1 MYFKVYFATFNLDS
15 PALFCPNTCMFSDD
29 LHQSTTPTLAR
40 QAHTPAPSFQE
51 RMRGVSLLR
60 SLFFLAPAL
69 VHGLFWGTPP
79 NALKYQYGIPRW
91 RFLPFPNN
99 PSNPG
104 WLDAWEEVGEVV
116 GDAPPQRLM
125 LDWPNHVQIVEPNVT
140 TSVGL
145 MTTRPRLTWPAEAG
159 ALYTVMVID
168 AGIQRVLPKVY
179 LHWMVTNI
187 PGNSVELGNEV
198 MEYVTPF
205 SLEVQ
210 EDPLDGFIKDRH
222 ASAHPMIFLVFK
234 QPGRIQV
241 EETQRGCSPDIVS
254 ARIHDYEELASKYGL
269 QLAAGNYLQCP
280 WSGSHTLEMVCRV
293 SKCTREAFPF
303 PIPGV
308 NDLEE
313 CKPRET
319 IQDLTVAGPK
329 ISHWKEYSKYRSLLS
344 LDSIQSQIKALYPQ
358 FSTGNIADF
367 TFLEGAYNGAAIGTN
382 NQPSTLEGVVDVTF
396 LEYPNRVQNIELFKR
411 AEELISQI
419 PKVLP
424 HVANSRPLKVLLSQ
438 PHDQD
443 WDFMSVLNKDGMVM
457 DINVVK
463 VKEGREEDFQVLR
476 EKVIAL
482 TRSSRNVV
490 SVTKFD
496 VERDVMEEGDAI
508 YFDSTNNEMWISVF
522 ESMDARQ
529 RAISELTKDAASQAL
544 MTLLFD
550 TFECILC
557 SVATANLPPAYYPPY
572 PK

>member
-1 MYFKVYFATFNLDS
+1 MGTLVRDS
-15 PALFCPNTCMFSDD
+15 RQL
-29 LHQSTTPTLAR
+29 TP
-40 QAHTPAPSFQE
+40 P
-51 RMRGVSLLR
+51 RMRMRDASLL
-60 SLFFLAPAL
+60 FFTFSA
-69 VHGLFWGTPP
+69 VSGHSFGWGWDSNSAYAFLQQNGVQTQ
-79 NALKYQYGIPRW
+79 LPRW
-91 RFLPFPNN
+91 RFLNLPFPNN
-99 PSNPG
+99 PPNPG
-104 WLDAWEEVGEVV
+104 WLSAWEEVDQVV
-116 GDAPPQRLM
+116 REAPPQRLM
-125 LDWPNHVQIVEPNVT
+125 INWANNVEIVEPNAT

-145 MTTRPRLTWPAEAG
+145 MTKRPRLSWPSEPG
-159 ALYTVMVID
+159 ALYTVMVIA

-179 LHWMVTNI
+179 MHWMVTNI

-205 SLEVQ
+205 SLEVE
-210 EDPLDGFIKDRH
+210 EDPLDGFVKDRP
-222 ASAHPMIFLVFK
+222 ASAHPMIFLVYK
-234 QPGRIQV
+234 QPGHIQV
-241 EETQRGCSPDIVS
+241 EETQRGCSPDIVT
-254 ARIHDYEELASKYGL
+254 ARIHDYRDLASKYDL
-269 QLAAGNYLQCP
+269 QLKAGNYLQCP

-313 CKPRET
+313 CQPRQT
-319 IQDLTVAGPK
+319 IQDLTIAGPK
-329 ISHWKEYSKYRSLLS
+329 ISHWKQYSKYRSLLS
-344 LDSIQSQIKALYPQ
+344 LDSIQSQIKALYPK

-382 NQPSTLEGVVDVTF
+382 NQPDTLEGVVDVTF
-396 LEYPNRVQNIELFKR
+396 LEYPNKVQNIELFKR

-457 DINVVK
+457 DVNVVK
-463 VKEGREEDFQVLR
+463 VKDGREEDFQKLR

-482 TRSSRNVV
+482 TRSSKNVV

-496 VERDVMEEGDAI
+496 VERDIMEEGDPI

-522 ESMDARQ
+522 ESMEARQ
-529 RAISELTKDAASQAL
+529 RAISELTNEPASQAL
-544 MTLLFD
+544 
-550 TFECILC
+550 
-557 SVATANLPPAYYPPY
+557 A
-572 PK
+572 

>member
-1 MYFKVYFATFNLDS
+1 
-15 PALFCPNTCMFSDD
+15 
-29 LHQSTTPTLAR
+29 
-40 QAHTPAPSFQE
+40 
-51 RMRGVSLLR
+51 MRGGTVSILL
-60 SLFFLAPAL
+60 SAFSIASAHSFTWGWNSGSAYSFLRQ
-69 VHGLFWGTPP
+69 GLNTRLP
-79 NALKYQYGIPRW
+79 QW
-91 RFLPFPNN
+91 RFLNLPFPNN
-99 PSNPG
+99 QPNPG

-116 GDAPPQRLM
+116 GQAPPQRLM
-125 LDWPNHVQIVEPNVT
+125 IDWPNNVQIVEPNAT

-145 MTTRPRLTWPAEAG
+145 MTTRPRLTWPAEPG

-187 PGNSVELGNEV
+187 PGNSVEMGNEV

-210 EDPLDGFIKDRH
+210 EDPLDGFVEDRH

-254 ARIHDYEELASKYGL
+254 ARIHDYRDLVSKYGL
-269 QLAAGNYLQCP
+269 QLEAGNYLQCP
-280 WSGSHTLEMVCRV
+280 WSGSHTVEMICRV

-308 NDLEE
+308 NDREE
-313 CKPRET
+313 CQARET
-319 IQDLTVAGPK
+319 MQDLTVAGPK

-344 LDSIQSQIKALYPQ
+344 LDSIQSEIKALYPE

-396 LEYPNRVQNIELFKR
+396 LEYPNKVQNIELFKR
-411 AEELISQI
+411 AEELITKI
-419 PKVLP
+419 PKVFP

-457 DINVVK
+457 DVNVVK
-463 VKEGREEDFQVLR
+463 VKEGREEDFQKLR

-482 TRSSRNVV
+482 TRSSKNVV

-496 VERDVMEEGDAI
+496 VERDIMEEGDPI

-522 ESMDARQ
+522 ESMEARQ
-529 RAISELTKDAASQAL
+529 RAFSELTKDKKSQAVL
-544 MTLLFD
+544 TLFFD
-550 TFECILC
+550 SFECILC
-557 SVATANLPPAYYPPY
+557 SVATASLPPAYYPPY
-572 PK
+572 PQ

>member
-1 MYFKVYFATFNLDS
+1 
-15 PALFCPNTCMFSDD
+15 
-29 LHQSTTPTLAR
+29 
-40 QAHTPAPSFQE
+40 
-51 RMRGVSLLR
+51 MRGVCLLL
-60 SLFFLAPAL
+60 SVFFVPT
-69 VHGLFWGTPP
+69 VRCFFWGSPP
-79 NALKYQYGIPRW
+79 NALKYQFGIPKW

-99 PSNPG
+99 QPNPG

-116 GDAPPQRLM
+116 GQAPPQRLM
-125 LDWPNHVQIVEPNVT
+125 IDWPNNVQIVEPNAT

-145 MTTRPRLTWPAEAG
+145 MTTRPRLTWPAEPG

-557 SVATANLPPAYYPPY
+557 SVATANLPSAYYPPY

>member
-1 MYFKVYFATFNLDS
+1 MGILDQDS
-15 PALFCPNTCMFSDD
+15 RQL
-29 LHQSTTPTLAR
+29 TPQDTM
-40 QAHTPAPSFQE
+40 
-51 RMRGVSLLR
+51 MRGGTVSILL
-60 SLFFLAPAL
+60 SAFSIASAHSFTWGWNSGSAYSFLRQ
-69 VHGLFWGTPP
+69 GLNTRLP
-79 NALKYQYGIPRW
+79 QW
-91 RFLPFPNN
+91 RFLNLPFPNN
-99 PSNPG
+99 QPNPG

-116 GDAPPQRLM
+116 GQAPSQRLM
-125 LDWPNHVQIVEPNVT
+125 IDWPNNVQIVEPNAT

-145 MTTRPRLTWPAEAG
+145 MTTRPRLTWPAEPG

-187 PGNSVELGNEV
+187 PGNSVEMGNEV

-205 SLEVQ
+205 SLEIN
-210 EDPLDGFIKDRH
+210 DDFANFGFIKDRH
-222 ASAHPMIFLVFK
+222 ASAHPMIFLVYK
-234 QPGRIQV
+234 QPGHIQV
-241 EETQRGCSPDIVS
+241 EETQRGCSPDIVT
-254 ARIHDYEELASKYGL
+254 ARIHDYKDLASKYNL
-269 QLAAGNYLQCP
+269 QLKAGNYLQCP

-313 CKPRET
+313 CQPRQT
-319 IQDLTVAGPK
+319 IQDLTIAGPK
-329 ISHWKEYSKYRSLLS
+329 ISHWKQYSKYRSLLS
-344 LDSIQSQIKALYPQ
+344 LDSIQSEIKALYPE

-396 LEYPNRVQNIELFKR
+396 LEYPNKVQNIELFKR
-411 AEELISQI
+411 AEELITKI
-419 PKVLP
+419 PKVFP

-457 DINVVK
+457 DVNVVK

-476 EKVIAL
+476 DKLIDL
-482 TRSSRNVV
+482 TRSSKNVV

-496 VERDVMEEGDAI
+496 VERDIMEEGDPI
-508 YFDSTNNEMWISVF
+508 YLDYTNNEMWISVF
-522 ESMDARQ
+522 ESMEARQ
-529 RAISELTKDAASQAL
+529 RAFSELTKDKKSQAVL
-544 MTLLFD
+544 TLFFD
-550 TFECILC
+550 SFECILC
-557 SVATANLPPAYYPPY
+557 SVATANLPP
-572 PK
+572 